1 MRNIRNVVE
10 RLSVSGALHQVGVSY
25 KVESNE
31 DAVDLSSCNQLL
43 SFSGEDICIQEN
55 LCVLDIF
62 LIGAENIVL
71 R

>member
-43 SFSGEDICIQEN
+43 SFSWEDICVQEN
-55 LCVLDIF
+55 LRVLEIF
-62 LIGAENIVL
+62 PIRAKHVVL

>member
-43 SFSGEDICIQEN
+43 SFSGEDICVQEN
-55 LCVLDIF
+55 LRVLEIF
-62 LIGAENIVL
+62 PIRAKHVVL